1 MQLARRIA
9 AGESVPCSDEKK
21 LMDYNS
27 KLYFAAKQA
36 GAMARINKKR
46 IKKYK
51 SLWEQEEENKNN
63 KKDEK
68 DPAQAAD
75 NATVQADFPDMSM
88 SEESQSD
95 SGTQNE

>member
-1 MQLARRIA
+1 MEVARRIA

-27 KLYFAAKQA
+27 KLYFAVKQA

-68 DPAQAAD
+68 ELKQGEGMCIIVRNTAFA
-75 NATVQADFPDMSM
+75 VCSCV
-88 SEESQSD
+88 
-95 SGTQNE
+95 